1 MGNKDEKK
9 DKALK
14 VADKTGEVVGKGI
27 MKSLKITKS
36 LGEGLIRGFK
46 GKKNEEEKEEEN

>member
-46 GKKNEEEKEEEN
+46 GKKSEEEKEEEN